1 MNFIIFDIS
10 KLLNALTLSKRLMGW
25 RTKINSYTVNT
36 RRIVVVV
43 YIYVYWL
50 IFGHLSNDY
59 ELSAIKIR
67 AEIYFRVKKS
77 FFGRKFIFDLAE
89 KYTTEI
95 SSEKNQIVF
104 RKVTNLISKCPDD
117 SIYILFFLFLAV
129 FYKKFPN
136 QGWEFALRQFVVGP
150 FSVHYW
156 PSTSDLTWFLIN
168 KSEMTK
174 AKIIWPYN
182 VLSLISNQSRK
193 NQMRLISDRF
203 ENFLWSRRTKSPHFI
218 MCSLVIN
225 LKSAD
230 FKIFLIIKERKS
242 VIWKINPKVS

>member
-10 KLLNALTLSKRLMGW
+10 KLLNALTLSKRLTGW
-25 RTKINSYTVNT
+25 RTKKDSYTV
-36 RRIVVVV
+36 RRIVV

-67 AEIYFRVKKS
+67 AEIYFRVKNS

-95 SSEKNQIVF
+95 SSEIKIVF

-129 FYKKFPN
+129 FIKISQTKDENLRSDNLWLARFPSYVDRPRPTWPDFLLISRKWPRPRLF
-136 QGWEFALRQFVVGP
+136 GLIMYYLS
-150 FSVHYW
+150 SV
-156 PSTSDLTWFLIN
+156 IN
-168 KSEMTK
+168 H
-174 AKIIWPYN
+174 AKIKWG
-182 VLSLISNQSRK
+182 
-193 NQMRLISDRF
+193 
-203 ENFLWSRRTKSPHFI
+203 
-218 MCSLVIN
+218 
-225 LKSAD
+225 
-230 FKIFLIIKERKS
+230 
-242 VIWKINPKVS
+242 

>member
-1 MNFIIFDIS
+1 M
-10 KLLNALTLSKRLMGW
+10 
-25 RTKINSYTVNT
+25 
-36 RRIVVVV
+36 VVVPILPHADFGPYDHRGDTPHFTTVV

-67 AEIYFRVKKS
+67 AEIYFRVKNS

-95 SSEKNQIVF
+95 SSEIKIVF

-117 SIYILFFLFLAV
+117 SIYILFFRSLA
-129 FYKKFPN
+129 FFNNNFPN
-136 QGWEFALRQFVVGP
+136 QGWEFAKRQFVVGP
-150 FSVHYW
+150 FSVHCW
-156 PSTSDLTWFLIN
+156 RSTSDLTWFLIN

-230 FKIFLIIKERKS
+230 FKLTTVNHKWL
-242 VIWKINPKVS
+242 WKGYP

>member
-36 RRIVVVV
+36 RRIVVV

-104 RKVTNLISKCPDD
+104 RKVTNLISKCRQ
-117 SIYILFFLFLAV
+117 ILVCGRSELTREREAWTNLN
-129 FYKKFPN
+129 PSS
-136 QGWEFALRQFVVGP
+136 GSLRG
-150 FSVHYW
+150 
-156 PSTSDLTWFLIN
+156 
-168 KSEMTK
+168 
-174 AKIIWPYN
+174 A
-182 VLSLISNQSRK
+182 
-193 NQMRLISDRF
+193 
-203 ENFLWSRRTKSPHFI
+203 RR
-218 MCSLVIN
+218 V
-225 LKSAD
+225 
-230 FKIFLIIKERKS
+230 E
-242 VIWKINPKVS
+242 

>member
-1 MNFIIFDIS
+1 MYLGKWQTWF
-10 KLLNALTLSKRLMGW
+10 
-25 RTKINSYTVNT
+25 
-36 RRIVVVV
+36 
-43 YIYVYWL
+43 
-50 IFGHLSNDY
+50 
-59 ELSAIKIR
+59 LSAQMIQYTY
-67 AEIYFRVKKS
+67 YF
-77 FFGRKFIFDLAE
+77 FDPWPFLII
-89 KYTTEI
+89 I
-95 SSEKNQIVF
+95 SQTKA
-104 RKVTNLISKCPDD
+104 L
-117 SIYILFFLFLAV
+117 
-129 FYKKFPN
+129 
-136 QGWEFALRQFVVGP
+136 QGWEFAKRQFVVGP
-150 FSVHYW
+150 FSVHCW

-230 FKIFLIIKERKS
+230 FKNF
-242 VIWKINPKVS
+242 